1 MDNDVVHLLRSGF
14 CSLSGKK
21 QAEILGMAKALTFI
35 QAGPGQTAKAPIN
48 ALTGAHQR
56 SLGGKTTRT
65 GQRRRAPNVSA
76 AAPVTELVR

>member
-1 MDNDVVHLLRSGF
+1 MDNDVVRLLGSGF

-48 ALTGAHQR
+48 ALTALIRGVWEEKPPAQGSGACH
-56 SLGGKTTRT
+56 
-65 GQRRRAPNVSA
+65 
-76 AAPVTELVR
+76 